1 MSKDHYEIEVK
12 VLEVNKKELE
22 NKLKEIGAKKK
33 AKRKIKTIL
42 YGVPGKENKNVII
55 RLRKKPGVFSI
66 TYKKVLKTN
75 KPVKIA
81 EEIGVKVPDFNEMK
95 LILDRLFIKKI
106 EYEKEGILYIKEGT
120 IFGIDTIKG
129 IPTFLEIEAE
139 SIKTIEKY
147 IKILK
152 IDKKK
157 IRKWTAEQLLK
168 NYKFV

>member
-1 MSKDHYEIEVK
+1 
-12 VLEVNKKELE
+12 
-22 NKLKEIGAKKK
+22 
-33 AKRKIKTIL
+33 
-42 YGVPGKENKNVII
+42 
-55 RLRKKPGVFSI
+55 
-66 TYKKVLKTN
+66 
-75 KPVKIA
+75 
-81 EEIGVKVPDFNEMK
+81 MK